1 MNGKIIQPELIN
13 RKNDKETKVCM
24 GFEYDLLVEN
34 ESGNKTELP
43 FRFKRL
49 GDKTWSV
56 ELVIGL
62 QVYQIMYDVPT
73 NSMDLTMV
81 AAFGLRNIQYQ
92 LQQEIQ
98 MKSIIDFTIGDETK
112 DM

>member
-1 MNGKIIQPELIN
+1 
-13 RKNDKETKVCM
+13 M

-56 ELVIGL
+56 EMVCGM
-62 QVYQIMYDVPT
+62 QVYQIMFDVPK

-98 MKSIIDFTIGDETK
+98 MKSIIDFTIGDMTK